1 MKKLIVLGLFLLLA
15 CESENFTE
23 QQLTG
28 YAQGSTF
35 HITLLAPANAGDF
48 QREIDSIFRAIDQ
61 SLSTYQPTSLIS
73 RANRGDSIIPDR
85 HFVAMLN
92 KSKAVFDA
100 TEGAFDPTIG
110 PIVNFWG
117 FGPEAT
123 RHADS
128 SKVDS
133 ILAYTGFEKINLEN
147 RPFFLPKGFALDF
160 NAIAQGYTVD
170 VISEFLE
177 GSGVSDYMVEVGGE
191 VRCRGR
197 NLKDKVWRIGVDKP
211 TEKIDQQ
218 ARFQF
223 ILELDSSSLA
233 TSGNYRKFWVDEE
246 TGVRYA
252 HTINPATGF
261 PANNRLLSASV
272 VAHDAATADAYAT
285 AFMVMGTK
293 KAVQFLNKTEERLEI
308 YLISSSARD
317 STWEIYQSP
326 GFEKMILNK

>member
-1 MKKLIVLGLFLLLA
+1 MIVLGLFALLA
-15 CESENFTE
+15 CEAENFTE
-23 QQLTG
+23 YQLTG

-35 HITLLAPANAGDF
+35 HITFLGQPNARDF
-48 QREIDSIFRAIDQ
+48 QSEVDSLFRAIDQ
-61 SLSTYQPTSLIS
+61 SLSTYQPSSLIS
-73 RANRGDSIIPDR
+73 RVNRGDSITPDR
-85 HFVAMLN
+85 HFTAMLK
-92 KSKAVFDA
+92 KSREIFEA
-100 TEGAFDPTIG
+100 TDGAFDPTIG

-123 RHADS
+123 RNADS

-133 ILAYTGFEKINLEN
+133 ILGYTGYGKINIEK
-147 RPFFLPKGFALDF
+147 RPFFLPKGFKLDF

-170 VISEFLE
+170 VISEFFE
-177 GSGVSDYMVEVGGE
+177 GKGVHDYMVEVGGE

-211 TEKIDQQ
+211 TESIDEQ

-223 ILELDSSSLA
+223 ILELDSASLA

-272 VAHDAATADAYAT
+272 VSYDAATADAYAT
-285 AFMVMGTK
+285 AFMVMGAR
-293 KAVQFLNKTEERLEI
+293 KAVQFLEKSEEYLEV
-308 YLISSSARD
+308 YLIT
-317 STWEIYQSP
+317 STANDTVWDVYHSP